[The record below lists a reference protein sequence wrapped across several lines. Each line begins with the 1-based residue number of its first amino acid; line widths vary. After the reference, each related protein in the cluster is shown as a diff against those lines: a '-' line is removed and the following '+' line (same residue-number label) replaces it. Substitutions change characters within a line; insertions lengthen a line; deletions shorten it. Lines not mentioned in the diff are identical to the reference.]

1 MLPDHFNVF
10 KNQATVNYGGQES
23 EKQFA
28 VCDSDTSVN
37 LKQNQDHQTC
47 MNL

>member
-28 VCDSDTSVN
+28 VHDSDTPVT
-37 LKQNQDHQTC
+37 LKQTC
-47 MNL
+47 VIKPGMNW